1 MARTSPLLLLA
12 LLPLAACDGGD
23 ADQGPGGVSASEARE
38 LNEAAEMLA
47 DDSVSENALANETIA
62 P

>member
-1 MARTSPLLLLA
+1 MVRMSLLLVA
-12 LLPLAACDGGD
+12 LLPLSACDSGD
-23 ADQGPGGVSASEARE
+23 GDQGPGGVSASEARE

-47 DDSVSENALANETIA
+47 DDSVSANALANETIA